1 MKTKLFY
8 LFIAVFLFSTSG
20 KSQTNA
26 KTAVSESPVITLI
39 GSGNG
44 GWTDTAE
51 TPMLTDD
58 GINYSLVD
66 KILTDGEVKF
76 REGKCW
82 EAGCAGTV
90 TNTFGWGPI
99 KAVLPAVQDT
109 GWPSGTNAVPEAG
122 TPNIQSKAGV
132 WTINFNRIQGT
143 WSFVAG
149 APLPVIKLVGTAVSN
164 PEGLVLTS
172 DLTGTF
178 FSAKKVTLVAG
189 TCQFSIDGVLAGALT
204 FPNGDATEGSDA
216 MTIATTGIDYDVTF
230 DYSLYKYTF
239 TVATFPSIAIVG
251 DGTQGGWPPYPQ
263 PVEYVEPV
271 TGVMKTTDG
280 VTYTLANVPLITGKV
295 KFRQDNSWNTN
306 WGGDSWPSGSTTGND
321 IPSVAGNYNV
331 TFNKTNNTY
340 NFSLNTVAVV
350 GSGVPGSWPPYPQ
363 PDGYLDPNVMSTVD
377 GVNYTFDGL
386 VVTDG
391 AAKFRQNNSWSVN
404 SGGALWPAGS
414 KTDGD
419 IPSLAGTYN
428 LKYNIITGAYDFG
441 TALAVKNFNA
451 GSFKAYPNPT
461 KSSWN
466 ISSNDDITSVK
477 VFDVLGKSVYAK
489 SASSKEVTVNA
500 AELSKGIYF
509 AKVSTANGTSTV
521 KLVKE

>member
-1 MKTKLFY
+1 
-8 LFIAVFLFSTSG
+8 
-20 KSQTNA
+20 
-26 KTAVSESPVITLI
+26 
-39 GSGNG
+39 
-44 GWTDTAE
+44 
-51 TPMLTDD
+51 
-58 GINYSLVD
+58 
-66 KILTDGEVKF
+66 
-76 REGKCW
+76 
-82 EAGCAGTV
+82 
-90 TNTFGWGPI
+90 
-99 KAVLPAVQDT
+99 
-109 GWPSGTNAVPEAG
+109 
-122 TPNIQSKAGV
+122 
-132 WTINFNRIQGT
+132 
-143 WSFVAG
+143 
-149 APLPVIKLVGTAVSN
+149 
-164 PEGLVLTS
+164 
-172 DLTGTF
+172 
-178 FSAKKVTLVAG
+178 
-189 TCQFSIDGVLAGALT
+189 
-204 FPNGDATEGSDA
+204 
-216 MTIATTGIDYDVTF
+216 
-230 DYSLYKYTF
+230 
-239 TVATFPSIAIVG
+239 
-251 DGTQGGWPPYPQ
+251 
-263 PVEYVEPV
+263 
-271 TGVMKTTDG
+271 
-280 VTYTLANVPLITGKV
+280 
-295 KFRQDNSWNTN
+295 
-306 WGGDSWPSGSTTGND
+306 
-321 IPSVAGNYNV
+321 
-331 TFNKTNNTY
+331 
-340 NFSLNTVAVV
+340 
-350 GSGVPGSWPPYPQ
+350 
-363 PDGYLDPNVMSTVD
+363 MSTVD